1 MTSQPDNSP
10 ETDPAAGT
18 SAAEDP
24 SQQNPSASADA
35 PPEAPPRGS
44 SAPRMP
50 ARVPTLPFH
59 VVGLGASAGGLEPLE
74 AFFSQIQGLTGC
86 AYVVVQHLSPD
97 FKSFMDELLG
107 KHTQMKVVRVEED
120 TPVRPDTIYLI
131 PPRRDLTLR
140 MGKLSITEQNP
151 DELPHLPIDRF
162 MASLAQ
168 SQRQLAVGIV
178 LSGTGSDGTE
188 GLRAIKRAGGTA
200 FVQDPAEAAFD
211 GMPRNAAETNL
222 ADAIL
227 PVRDMPQAI
236 EQLIEQ
242 GRWNEADSH
251 DVAPGE
257 NELLTEIIELLD
269 SNTGTRFSHYRHET
283 LLRRTRRRVKITDAA
298 NMTEYVELLRRN
310 HSEIEALR
318 KSLLIGVSEFFRDTE
333 AFETVNAEVL
343 APLVAH
349 QQGDEPIRVWVA
361 GCSTGEEVYS
371 LAMLLDEQFRQADR
385 SPDYKIFATD
395 VDEEAIATASNGLYG
410 PWLAESISAGRLDRY
425 FEKRDENY
433 VVVPALRDRILFSTH
448 DLLAD
453 PPFSH
458 LDLVTCRNLL
468 IYFKPETQKQA
479 LATFSFALR
488 RDGYLFLGK
497 SESLDKHNDNFA
509 SISSKWRI
517 FQNTNPRSRTQ
528 RQGLASR
535 PSVTIHRPKT
545 PAAKDRP
552 ERDENRLLVGALN
565 ELTGSHKSACLIVN
579 AAGEL
584 LHSFGNLQGLIHV
597 SPGRTSFDV
606 RKMTD
611 PELAVPLSTALSLS
625 VKRRKEVSYARVIL
639 RDRELTVS
647 LRVSPL
653 GTSDGGA
660 HRFLVTIE
668 PAGVPA
674 SRASDADLS
683 TQDED
688 VQQRIHDLEAEVS
701 YTRESLQAT
710 IEELETSNEQ
720 LQATN
725 EELTTSN
732 EELQS
737 SNEELQSLTEELQT
751 VNTEYQRKIEELTQ
765 TNTDLDNLLLST
777 TTGTLFLDQDL
788 CIRKYTP
795 PVTHYL
801 NVIQQDL
808 GRPIA
813 HISNRLSYPDLLAD
827 ARQVLQTGQY
837 RELECRNDDGT
848 WVLTTIAPYRRR
860 DSKPG
865 GGVVIT
871 FVDITK
877 LKNAQERIRKQ
888 AEILDSADVGIIV
901 KDLDGKIISWNSG
914 AERIYGYPA
923 EEMIGQDIRTLA
935 LPGHGDDI
943 DCDLDKVGKG
953 QSVARMQRT
962 RQTRSGKEVWISHAV
977 SPVHDANGNVTGSL
991 CISIDLPA
999 DGDSDEKRLHD
1010 LHEQN
1015 CTLAEQV
1022 ARLREQLDQA
1032 SAARAL
1038 PGPGEGLMAEFCQL
1052 ARVGGWELDLE
1063 SEEMKPYWTPEVN
1076 RIHGV
1081 TANYRPTLEE
1091 ALGFYTPESAAQLK
1105 PALQR
1110 AIDTGTPYDLELELV
1125 TTSGDSRWVRATG
1138 KAHRRDGKPIRIVG
1152 TYQDITP
1159 FRKAPGQSD

>member
-1 MTSQPDNSP
+1 MASQPDNSP
-10 ETDPAAGT
+10 EPADAAGT

-24 SQQNPSASADA
+24 NPQNPSVSADA
-35 PPEAPPRGS
+35 QAGAGPRGS
-44 SAPRMP
+44 AAPRMP

-74 AFFSQIQGLTGC
+74 AFFSQIQGQTGC

-107 KHTQMKVVRVEED
+107 KHTQMKVVRVEQD

-140 MGKLSITEQNP
+140 MGKLIITEQNP

-188 GLRAIKRAGGTA
+188 GIRAIKRAGGTV

-242 GRWNEADSH
+242 GRWNEADSQ

-283 LLRRTRRRVKITDAA
+283 LLRRTRRRIKITDAA
-298 NMTEYVELLRRN
+298 NMADYVELLRRN
-310 HSEIEALR
+310 QPEIEALR

-333 AFETVNAEVL
+333 AFEAVNAEVIASL
-343 APLVAH
+343 VGNQQNNEPL
-349 QQGDEPIRVWVA
+349 RVWVA

-371 LAMLLDEQFRQADR
+371 LAMLLDEQFGQADK
-385 SPDYKIFATD
+385 SPAYKIFATD
-395 VDEEAIATASNGLYG
+395 VDEDAIAAASNGLYG
-410 PWLAESISAGRLDRY
+410 PWLAESISPGRLDRY

-433 VVVPALRDRILFSTH
+433 VVVPALRDCILFSTH
-448 DLLAD
+448 DLLSD

-458 LDLVTCRNLL
+458 LDMVSCRNLL

-497 SESLDKHNDNFA
+497 SESLDKHNDNFTA
-509 SISSKWRI
+509 ISSKWRI
-517 FQNTNPRSRTQ
+517 FQNTNPRSRTH

-535 PSVTIHRPKT
+535 PKVTLHRPKT
-545 PAAKDRP
+545 LAAKDRP

-565 ELTGSHKSACLIVN
+565 DLTGSRKSACLIVN

-653 GTSDGGA
+653 GASDGGGQ
-660 HRFLVTIE
+660 RFLVTIE
-668 PAGVPA
+668 PAAVPA
-674 SRASDADLS
+674 SRANDADLS
-683 TQDED
+683 AQDED
-688 VQQRIHDLEAEVS
+688 VQQRIRDLESEVS

-795 PVTHYL
+795 PVTNYL

-813 HISNRLSYPDLLAD
+813 HISNRLSYPGLVAD
-827 ARQVLQTGQY
+827 AREVLHTGQY
-837 RELECRNDDGT
+837 HELECRNDDGT

-860 DSKPG
+860 DGKAG

-877 LKNAQERIRKQ
+877 LKAAQEQARRL
-888 AEILDSADVGIIV
+888 AEIVQTADVAILS
-901 KDLDGKIISWNSG
+901 KDLDGTIISWNKAS
-914 AERIYGYPA
+914 EEIYGYA
-923 EEMIGQDIRTLA
+923 ASEAIGKRVHMLA
-935 LPGHGDDI
+935 PEDVRDGIDDI
-943 DCDLDKVGKG
+943 LAEIRKG
-953 QSVARMQRT
+953 RT
-962 RQTRSGKEVWISHAV
+962 VRRSRIHRKTRSGKDVLLNITV
-977 SPVHDANGNVTGSL
+977 SPLTNENGEIIGASTVAQEADDDPSRQLQDAQDR
-991 CISIDLPA
+991 IR
-999 DGDSDEKRLHD
+999 RLTEELD
-1010 LHEQN
+1010 
-1015 CTLAEQV
+1015 
-1022 ARLREQLDQA
+1022 RLR
-1032 SAARAL
+1032 SAAETSSPPAEA
-1038 PGPGEGLMAEFCQL
+1038 EGLMAEFCQL

-1138 KAHRRDGKPIRIVG
+1138 KAHRREGKPIRIVG

-1159 FRKAPGQSD
+1159 FRKDRSQND